1 MKKDDRRILFVTG
14 TRADFGK
21 LKPLLTKLK
30 TESSFDLRVFT
41 TGMHMLSR
49 HGSTWHE
56 VSEVM
61 KGDLHPFMN
70 QGPGDSMDQV
80 LGKTILGLSDFT
92 REFSPDLIVVHGD
105 RVEALAGAIVG
116 SLNNI
121 LVAHIEGGEVSG
133 TIDDSMRHAITKLSH
148 IHFVSNDSAA
158 QRVIRMGE
166 DPKTVHI
173 IGSPEVDILSSPS
186 LPSVESAK
194 AHYDIDFE
202 TYSIVIL
209 HPVTTEIE
217 NVSKQTSSLLEFMQ
231 QSAENFV
238 VIESNNDSGSDEIFA
253 LYSQHPHNTRIK
265 FFPSMRFELFLS
277 LLKSARCII
286 GNSSSGVREAPFLG
300 VPAVNLGTRQANR
313 SDSPLVFNADFVPAE
328 ISKAFQAAIMAPR
341 IPHAQFGKG
350 GSADK
355 FVNILKSN
363 QIWGTPLQKVFS
375 EPIQQ
380 MPKGDAK

>member
-1 MKKDDRRILFVTG
+1 
-14 TRADFGK
+14 
-21 LKPLLTKLK
+21 
-30 TESSFDLRVFT
+30 
-41 TGMHMLSR
+41 
-49 HGSTWHE
+49 
-56 VSEVM
+56 
-61 KGDLHPFMN
+61 
-70 QGPGDSMDQV
+70 
-80 LGKTILGLSDFT
+80 
-92 REFSPDLIVVHGD
+92 
-105 RVEALAGAIVG
+105 VEALAAAIVG

-166 DPKTVHI
+166 DSKTVHI

-186 LPSVESAK
+186 LPSVQSAK
-194 AHYDIDFE
+194 AHYEIDFE

-209 HPVTTEIE
+209 HPVTTELE
-217 NVSKQTSSLLEFMQ
+217 NVSQQASSLLEFMQ
-231 QSAENFV
+231 QTAENFV

-253 LYSQHPHNTRIK
+253 VYSQHTQNSRIK

-277 LLKSARCII
+277 LLKSANCLI

-341 IPHAQFGKG
+341 IPHAQFGEG
-350 GSADK
+350 GSAEK
-355 FVNILKSN
+355 FVNILRSD
-363 QIWGTPLQKVFS
+363 QIWDTPLQKVFS
-375 EPIQQ
+375 EQPQL
-380 MPKGDAK
+380 MPNGGAK